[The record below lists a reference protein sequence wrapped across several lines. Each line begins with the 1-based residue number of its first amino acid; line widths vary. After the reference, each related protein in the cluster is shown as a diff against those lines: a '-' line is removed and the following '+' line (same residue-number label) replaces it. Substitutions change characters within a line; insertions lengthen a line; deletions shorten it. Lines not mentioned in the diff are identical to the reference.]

1 MCYTIYFILSKKIKI
16 PFVTDYFIFLL
27 FMSLGAH
34 IGPEPTTDRFVVVM
48 VCTNASTLDY

>member
-1 MCYTIYFILSKKIKI
+1 
-16 PFVTDYFIFLL
+16 
-27 FMSLGAH
+27 MSLGAH